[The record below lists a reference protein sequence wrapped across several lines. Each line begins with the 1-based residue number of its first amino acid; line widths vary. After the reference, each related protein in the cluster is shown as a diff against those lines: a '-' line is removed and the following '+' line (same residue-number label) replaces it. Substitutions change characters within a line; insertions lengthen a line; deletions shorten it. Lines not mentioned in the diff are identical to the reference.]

1 MAPRA
6 LLPAG
11 CAGGWLHSPL
21 LPLREG
27 AHADETGRLRFHG
40 PLLLASR
47 LLLPAHA
54 PARRSLHTVRFLC
67 AARVA
72 PAAEAAEAA
81 ESEWLQGLQAQT
93 RRNGSKGFRRRRV
106 GGAWE
111 VGRRGPLPLRPLR
124 LQPRLQRRLPRKLR
138 RTRALRAMGDDR
150 RGCRASPRR
159 GGAASAARGTSVDA
173 DAPALPLFLWA
184 QASPPR
190 PFWPQRP
197 RPRPRPPFW
206 PAPCPPQRASR
217 QRASRLRG
225 VCGSRGEGR
234 GVSV

>member
-1 MAPRA
+1 MRRAVSAFMARSCSRRA
-6 LLPAG
+6 SSSLRTRQRVGHFTPCGFLAPPA
-11 CAGGWLHSPL
+11 SPQ
-21 LPLREG
+21 RQ
-27 AHADETGRLRFHG
+27 RQ
-40 PLLLASR
+40 
-47 LLLPAHA
+47 
-54 PARRSLHTVRFLC
+54 RRQR
-67 AARVA
+67 RV
-72 PAAEAAEAA
+72 
-81 ESEWLQGLQAQT
+81 
-93 RRNGSKGFRRRRV
+93 NGSKGFRRRRV